1 MVVRSPE
8 KENDMQ
14 LSRRALC
21 ATLALAPLA
30 GAAGAAVAQSGLTAE
45 QRGLVEQAA
54 TYLQGLTSARGR
66 FVETGPGGQ
75 SRSGAFYLQRPGR
88 MRFEYD
94 APSNLLVVADGSN
107 VKRWDPRL
115 NSFQQAPLGRTPL
128 RVFLAR
134 EIRLDRNVNIERVA
148 RTSDGF
154 TLTARDP
161 QAPNQGSL
169 TLAFGGSPLRLR
181 EWTVTDAQGQRTR
194 VQLVTLQPAS
204 GLDPSLF
211 QLRDPTRRPSR
222 G

>member
-1 MVVRSPE
+1 MIRSPE
-8 KENDMQ
+8 KENHMQ

-21 ATLALAPLA
+21 AGIALTPLLGPA
-30 GAAGAAVAQSGLTAE
+30 GAASAQSGLSAE
-45 QRGLVEQAA
+45 DRELVQRAA

-66 FVETGPGGQ
+66 FVETGPGGR
-75 SRSGAFYLQRPGR
+75 SSSGAFYLQRPGR

-94 APSNLLVVADGSN
+94 APSRLLVVSDGSN

-115 NSFQQAPLGRTPL
+115 NTFQQVPLGRTPL

-134 EIRLDRNVNIERVA
+134 EIRLDRNVRIDRVT

-154 TLTARDP
+154 TITARDP

-194 VQLVTLQPAS
+194 VQLVTLQAAS
-204 GLDPSLF
+204 GLDADLF

-222 G
+222 N